1 MARFIQREGTKGSKK
16 WIQKL
21 INEKHQLLD
30 SQIREKL
37 NIPDEEKIKWFSP
50 LKNDEY
56 AEYRDEAFLELLGA
70 KLETLP
76 LESFWPKGGPQ
87 WDALGKSSS
96 GKLFLVEAKSHIPEL
111 FSTLR
116 AKSKSSEN
124 KILESLAETKMALG
138 SKTDFDWSK
147 GFYQYANRLAL
158 LHLLKMNKLS
168 AFFVNVYFVN
178 DAEMNGPSTADEW
191 KGAIRLFHRCLGLRE
206 HLLQKFVT
214 NIFIDVANLK

>member
-1 MARFIQREGTKGSKK
+1 VARFIQREGTKGSQK

-30 SQIREKL
+30 SQIKEKL
-37 NIPDEEKIKWFSP
+37 KIPDEEKIKWLSP
-50 LKNDEY
+50 LKSDEY
-56 AEYRDEAFLELLGA
+56 AEYRDQAFLELLGA
-70 KLETLP
+70 RLETLP
-76 LESFWPKGGPQ
+76 LESFWPKRGPQ

-96 GKLFLVEAKSHIPEL
+96 EKLVLVEAKSHIPEL

-116 AKSKSSEN
+116 AKRKSSEN

-147 GFYQYANRLAL
+147 GFYQYANRLAI

-178 DAEMNGPSTADEW
+178 DVEMNGPSTADEW
-191 KGAIRLFHRCLGLRE
+191 KGAIRLLHRCLGLRE
-206 HLLQKFVT
+206 HLLKKFAAD
-214 NIFIDVANLK
+214 IFVDVANLK